1 MFLHSLYIYMHVG
14 RGSSGSINRPWRGS
28 NGRVCC
34 CSLQLFECT
43 RAGSAGSAWLTIGKR
58 ASHGTVKTK
67 KVMLGERVELGMTVD
82 KRVEPVVDVVL
93 GVEVAGRHAGADA
106 EAKQR
111 AKAATMPRR
120 DHPSR
125 PARPSR

>member
-1 MFLHSLYIYMHVG
+1 MMHVG
-14 RGSSGSINRPWRGS
+14 RGSSGSINRQWRGS
-28 NGRVCC
+28 NGRGSSSRHAAFS
-34 CSLQLFECT
+34 CSSART
-43 RAGSAGSAWLTIGKR
+43 HAGSTWCTIGKGD
-58 ASHGTVKTK
+58 GTVKAK
-67 KVMLGERVELGMTVD
+67 KVTPGKRVELGMTVD

-93 GVEVAGRHAGADA
+93 GVEVAGSHAGADA

-120 DHPSR
+120 DRPSR

>member
-1 MFLHSLYIYMHVG
+1 MMHVG
-14 RGSSGSINRPWRGS
+14 RGSSGSINRQWRGS

-34 CSLQLFECT
+34 CSLQLFECK
-43 RAGSAGSAWLTIGKR
+43 RARKRQEGPPWLTFGKR

-111 AKAATMPRR
+111 AKAAAMPRR